1 MFLYKKEKWEK
12 NGNLIKMKK
21 CLEKLFDRMFK

>member
-1 MFLYKKEKWEK
+1 MREK

-21 CLEKLFDRMFK
+21 CSKELFDRMFK